1 MKWGLSV
8 KKFTFRRALPK
19 RKSLVNRL
27 INPSY
32 LIIYYLLFRIL
43 LFSFFSFH
51 ICRIIFQFILTNFI
65 SLTFPLTIIA
75 FAELSGIVLAH
86 RGIR

>member
-65 SLTFPLTIIA
+65 SCLLPLTIIVSQV
-75 FAELSGIVLAH
+75 LSFMCLPH
-86 RGIR
+86 FGIR